1 MTIKKMMLVIGAAA
15 MVGATHAETAEH
27 VIQIS
32 VPAIWS
38 RTNIGRV
45 EPPGGWGQYDRISF
59 GYDAFTRTLGPEK
72 RIPLEMD
79 NVRYNNCEPS
89 CDALN
94 EPTGAIK
101 ASLAFPVVLSDGNVA
116 DDIPVDVLIDNYS
129 ASTEVKLT
137 EMPQVIYAKKDLFHI
152 DEGSLRI
159 RPKSRPDGG
168 RLAVGHYEGV
178 IALVFDFDPITSGRM
193 VTPT

>member
-15 MVGATHAETAEH
+15 IVGATHAETTEH

-32 VPAIWS
+32 VPADWPH
-38 RTNIGRV
+38 TTIGRV
-45 EPPGGWGQYDRISF
+45 GPPGDWGQYDRISF

-72 RIPLEMD
+72 RIPLEMY
-79 NVRYNNCEPS
+79 NVRNGCESPS
-89 CDALN
+89 CDEDN
-94 EPTGAIK
+94 EPAGAIK

-137 EMPQVIYAKKDLFHI
+137 EMPQVIYAKKDLAHI
-152 DEGSLRI
+152 DKGSLRI